1 MLKPFL
7 LLSAAVLFV
16 IAPTPTPTLAAGRT
30 AQDTPSTNP
39 VKPTAASHEKAK
51 KLYAM
56 DCALCH
62 GDNGNGKTDIA
73 TSMNVTLAD
82 WTDPKTFAPMSDQ
95 QIFDIIRKGKGEKMP
110 AEDVSRAKND
120 DVWSLVLYIR
130 AFSKN
135 QPSAP
140 APAPADAAPAAP
152 APSPAPQAPG
162 K

>member
-16 IAPTPTPTLAAGRT
+16 IAPASTPTLAFGGSPQA
-30 AQDTPSTNP
+30 TPTTNP
-39 VKPTAASHEKAK
+39 MKPTTANQEKAK

-62 GDNGNGKTDIA
+62 GDNGNGKTDLA

-82 WTDPKTFAPMSDQ
+82 WTDPKSLAAMSDQ
-95 QIFDIIRKGKGEKMP
+95 QLFDIIRKGKGDKMP
-110 AEDVSRAKND
+110 AEDAGRAKND
-120 DVWSLVLYIR
+120 DLWNLITYIR

-135 QPSAP
+135 QPAAP
-140 APAPADAAPAAP
+140 APAAPAPADATPAAP
-152 APSPAPQAPG
+152 APQ